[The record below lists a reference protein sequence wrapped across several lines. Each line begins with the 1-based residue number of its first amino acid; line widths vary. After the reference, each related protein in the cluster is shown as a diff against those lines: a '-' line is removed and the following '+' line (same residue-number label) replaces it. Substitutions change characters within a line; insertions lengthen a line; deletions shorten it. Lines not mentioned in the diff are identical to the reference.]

1 MSRVVQFS
9 KTGTADVLQIVD
21 AAIPEPKAAEVRIR
35 VKALGLNRAESMF
48 RSGAYIED
56 PDLPARLGYEA
67 AGTVESVGPSVT
79 EFKVGDR
86 VSVIPSF
93 SMNEYAMYGELVVA
107 PEHAVVKHPAAL
119 SFEEAASIWMMF
131 VTAYDGLIGTAK
143 IEPGDVVLIT
153 AASSSV
159 GLAAIQIANL
169 IGAKPIALTRT
180 AEKKDLLLKAGAWHV
195 IATEEEDLVAQ
206 VNKITNGHGANVV
219 YDPVGGPTFTK
230 LIAAAARG
238 ARVIVYG
245 ALSPDV
251 TPLPMLEM
259 IAKNLTVRG
268 AIIANTSGDAKL
280 RKAAIE
286 FVTGGLQSG
295 ALKPVIDKQFSLN
308 QIVDAH
314 KYLEGNQQF
323 GKIVVTV

>member
-9 KTGTADVLQIVD
+9 KTGTADVLQIVN
-21 AAIPEPKAAEVRIR
+21 AAIPEPKDAEVRIR

-48 RSGAYIED
+48 RSGEYLES
-56 PDLPARLGYEA
+56 PELPARLGYEA
-67 AGTVESVGPSVT
+67 AGTVESVGSKVT
-79 EFKVGDR
+79 EFKVGDL

-93 SMNEYAMYGELVVA
+93 SMNQYGMYGELVLA
-107 PEHAVVKHPAAL
+107 PEYAVVKHPTSL

-131 VTAYDGLIGTAK
+131 VTAYDGLVITAK
-143 IEPGDVVLIT
+143 LESGEVVLIP

-195 IATEEEDLVAQ
+195 IVTDEEDLVAR
-206 VNKITNGHGANVV
+206 VNKITGGKGANVI

-230 LIAAAARG
+230 LAAAAARD
-238 ARVIVYG
+238 ARIIVYG
-245 ALSPDV
+245 ALSPQV

-259 IAKNLTVRG
+259 IGKNLTIRG
-268 AIIANTSGDAKL
+268 AMIANTSGDAKL
-280 RKAAIE
+280 RKQAVE
-286 FVTGGLQSG
+286 FVTGGLKSG
-295 ALKPVIDKQFSLN
+295 ALKPVIDKQFSFD

>member
-9 KTGTADVLQIVD
+9 KTGTADVLHIVD

-48 RSGAYIED
+48 RSGEYIED

-67 AGTVESVGPSVT
+67 AGTVESVGANVT
-79 EFKVGDR
+79 NFKVGDL

-93 SMNEYAMYGELVVA
+93 SMNQYAMYGELVIA
-107 PEHAVVKHPAAL
+107 PEYAVVKHLASL
-119 SFEEAASIWMMF
+119 SFDEAASIWMMF
-131 VTAYDGLIGTAK
+131 VTAYDGLVGTAK
-143 IEPGDVVLIT
+143 IKPSDVVLIT

-180 AEKKDLLLKAGAWHV
+180 AEKKDLLLKAGARHV

-206 VNKITNGHGANVV
+206 VNKITDGQGANVV
-219 YDPVGGPTFTK
+219 YDPVGGPTFAK
-230 LIAAAARG
+230 LIAAAARD

-259 IAKNLTVRG
+259 IAKNLTVSG
-268 AIIANTSGDAKL
+268 AMVANTSGDAKL
-280 RKAAIE
+280 RKEAIE
-286 FVTGGLQSG
+286 FVTGGLKSG
-295 ALKPVIDKQFSLN
+295 ALKPVIDKQFSFD
-308 QIVDAH
+308 QIVAAH